1 MAGKTHI
8 GAIYMSDIP
17 LQQRWNQEERIIFHA
32 IQDWIQKNYFSPS
45 LNDLVAVTGFSNSKC
60 FRTKE
65 RLIEKGFLKKMSNN
79 KYQIT
84 LDGMEEFTSQVLVI
98 GRISTDFIVL
108 LDQTNLSP
116 LRIPYIAHQR
126 HFALQMEEDT
136 MLSVG
141 ILPKDYLIFQ
151 EDAKATENDI
161 VLIQQNQDNPFLC
174 MKYVLREGQ
183 AWLQSFVSSEKDL
196 ALSEKIEIKGVFCAL
211 YRDWKG
217 DLFRHSLDRA
227 KKETAKEAA
236 KATEAAKEK
245 VPFALSDSLWE
256 AVKPLIPQKEKE
268 KENRPPT
275 RGHPPLNPRKI
286 VEGFF
291 YLLKSQCTWSEL
303 PKTYNKNTFFGKWK
317 VWRKDGFF
325 DRLWEKD
332 WSSYSEME
340 GITWEYQSTGNEDEK
355 KPVTRPFDAVMQAA
369 GKLQRK
375 S

>member
-1 MAGKTHI
+1 MAGVQ
-8 GAIYMSDIP
+8 
-17 LQQRWNQEERIIFHA
+17 LQQRWNQDERIVFHA

-45 LNDLVAVTGFSNSKC
+45 LNDLVEMTGFSNTKC

-65 RLIEKGFLKKMSNN
+65 RLIEKGFLKEITSNE
-79 KYQIT
+79 YRIT
-84 LDGMEEFTSQVLVI
+84 LAGLEEFTSQVLVI
-98 GRISTDFIVL
+98 GKISTDSIVL
-108 LDQTNLSP
+108 FDTTNASP

-126 HFALQMEEDT
+126 HFALQMEENA
-136 MLSVG
+136 MISVG

-151 EDAKATENDI
+151 EDAEAAENDI
-161 VLIQQNQDNPFLC
+161 VLIQQNQNNLFLC

-183 AWLQSFVSSEKDL
+183 AWLQSFVSSEKDF

-211 YRDWKG
+211 YRDCKG
-217 DLFRHSLDRA
+217 DLSRHSLDKA
-227 KKETAKEAA
+227 KEKAAREAAKEAKEAA
-236 KATEAAKEK
+236 KDIS
-245 VPFALSDSLWE
+245 FALSDSLWE

-275 RGHPPLNPRKI
+275 RGRQPMNPRKI

-303 PKTYNKNTFFGKWK
+303 PKAYHGGTFAAKWK

-325 DRLWEKD
+325 ERLWEKD

-340 GITWEYQSTGNEDEK
+340 GITWEYQSTGNEK
-355 KPVTRPFDAVMQAA
+355 KPVPRPFEAVMQSA